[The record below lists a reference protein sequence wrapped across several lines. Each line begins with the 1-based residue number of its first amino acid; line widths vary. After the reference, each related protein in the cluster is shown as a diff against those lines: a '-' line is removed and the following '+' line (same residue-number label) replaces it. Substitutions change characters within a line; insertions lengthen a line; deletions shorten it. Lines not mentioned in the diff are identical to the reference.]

1 MSSKHLCNLHIQWKI
16 TIESKNVKCLVHAK
30 ILTMEAKQQFLSWT
44 PYLIKTPKE
53 VVQGSLAIN
62 LIAHFIQLGLY
73 ASTSPVMIGF
83 LHFWW
88 SSESSHIS
96 SEKPNSDASSWG
108 GGISC
113 QLKNSRLCSLH
124 STFAAAA
131 ISIFHFWLALHN
143 NFFTSFWCSV
153 V

>member
-108 GGISC
+108 GISC
-113 QLKNSRLCSLH
+113 QLKNSRLTLFENQPKCLIWTLAF
-124 STFAAAA
+124 ST
-131 ISIFHFWLALHN
+131 
-143 NFFTSFWCSV
+143 NFGRN
-153 V
+153 